1 MLKIFILIFTAGL
14 VLYIAS
20 AILVKI
26 DEIVA
31 LKSKKFNSDKIID
44 RYMEENKRFSKNCK
58 PFQYVFVICE
68 IIGGIGCFLIMG
80 YNGLIMQP
88 TIASKLSLIFMMIIL
103 LLLFAI
109 LILEQLY
116 ITKEIF

>member
-1 MLKIFILIFTAGL
+1 
-14 VLYIAS
+14 
-20 AILVKI
+20 
-26 DEIVA
+26 
-31 LKSKKFNSDKIID
+31 
-44 RYMEENKRFSKNCK
+44 
-58 PFQYVFVICE
+58 
-68 IIGGIGCFLIMG
+68 MG